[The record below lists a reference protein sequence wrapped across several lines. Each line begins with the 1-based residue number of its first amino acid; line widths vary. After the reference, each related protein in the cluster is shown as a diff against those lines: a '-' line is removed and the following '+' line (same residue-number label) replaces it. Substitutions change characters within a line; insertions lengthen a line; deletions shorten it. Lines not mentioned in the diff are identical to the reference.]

1 MSMGF
6 MSVGYDALYA
16 AITKASE
23 LKSDGATTGFKYLAS
38 DMSMC
43 CNPNVWA
50 GTLMESAN

>member
-16 AITKASE
+16 ALTKASE

-43 CNPNVWA
+43 CNPNVWE
-50 GTLMESAN
+50 GTLMASAN